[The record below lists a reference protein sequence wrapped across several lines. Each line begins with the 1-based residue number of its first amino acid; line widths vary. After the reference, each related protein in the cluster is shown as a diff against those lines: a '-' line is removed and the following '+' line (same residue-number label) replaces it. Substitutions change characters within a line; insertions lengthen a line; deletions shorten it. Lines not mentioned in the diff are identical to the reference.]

1 MMVANNMKGEK
12 QLNSKELKIEM
23 MRHNET
29 GEHLAK
35 YLKISR
41 QTLSNKMSEN
51 QNTEFT
57 QQEIAK
63 IKEHYDLSSDRV
75 VEIFFA

>member
-1 MMVANNMKGEK
+1 M
-12 QLNSKELKIEM
+12 NSKELKIEM

-29 GEHLAK
+29 GETLAK
-35 YLKISR
+35 YLEISR
-41 QTLSNKMSEN
+41 QSLSNKMSKN
-51 QNTEFT
+51 QTNEFT

-63 IKEHYDLSSDRV
+63 IKEHYNLSNDRM

>member
-1 MMVANNMKGEK
+1 M
-12 QLNSKELKIEM
+12 NSKELKIEM

-35 YLKISR
+35 ALNISR

-51 QNTEFT
+51 NSSDFT
-57 QQEIAK
+57 QQEIAT
-63 IKEHYDLSSDRV
+63 IKSHYDLTNDRV
-75 VEIFFA
+75 IEIFFATEMS